1 MAAEPTLLQNPP
13 PPPGAPSKRFIS
25 LRTKFVVF
33 FSLILVLTC
42 STLSWYF
49 VEIRRAAML
58 ETLHRL
64 GTILLTNI
72 AHNNHFRFAG
82 LIAEDQTT
90 LQQYIEGPKQAAL
103 LRVGRQGWQAIFGA
117 LGLDGVERMV

>member
-1 MAAEPTLLQNPP
+1 MAAEATLLQSPP
-13 PPPGAPSKRFIS
+13 PPPGAPTKLFIS

-49 VEIRRAAML
+49 VEIRREAML
-58 ETLHRL
+58 QNLHRL

-72 AHNNHFRFAG
+72 AHNNHFRYAG
-82 LIAEDQTT
+82 LVAEDQTT
-90 LQQYIEGPKQAAL
+90 LQQYIEGL
-103 LRVGRQGWQAIFGA
+103 LSIDEVVYVVVTGPNDQVHAR
-117 LGLDGVERMV
+117 